1 MDVLGLRRVMSNPS
15 DQEHRGRSRP
25 TGALRLAFRLPIY
38 LYRLGLGQL
47 LGNRFMLLTHRGRR
61 SGRVYQ
67 TALEVVRYDP
77 SLRATVVAS
86 GWGER
91 SDWYRNLKAHPA
103 LEIRTGRER
112 YAPEQRFLTPEE
124 VYREIVDYERRH
136 PWAVRIVPSLLGFR
150 LDGSDAARRAFANSV
165 RMVAFRPRQGPS
177 SRGLLRRL
185 LLPVGGGFRGREDTK
200 DGGPRMRL
208 PNTAHTS
215 RPWRIHE
222 IARDFRLEDV
232 WALPTPGG
240 PDDFPRLVRQIA
252 TGDPS
257 RSWSGA
263 ARALWAL
270 RWKVGELLGWDRP
283 DAGLGSRVPTLR
295 DRLPVDLRDA
305 PSGPDFDPF
314 TSLYLLEDEFAAEMA
329 NRTVHAV
336 MHLGWVPDGAGGY
349 RGQMAVLLKPN
360 GLFGAAYMAAIK
372 PFRYVIVYPA
382 LMRQIGRE
390 WRAGA
395 GDRAGGLTG
404 TGVPGERQP
413 QRTKEGRMGIIS
425 EDMRRVVGEQRL
437 GYAATVCPDGTPNLS
452 PKGTTAFWD
461 ADRLIFADIRSP
473 GTVENLRRNPTI
485 EVNVVDPISR
495 KGYRFKG
502 TGMVLTEGD
511 LFDEALKFYRE
522 RGVVNEI
529 RAVVLVEVERALPL
543 TSPAYDLGASEE
555 EVRERWE
562 RHHEAL
568 RKGEQGAPTGE

>member
-1 MDVLGLRRVMSNPS
+1 
-15 DQEHRGRSRP
+15 
-25 TGALRLAFRLPIY
+25 
-38 LYRLGLGQL
+38 
-47 LGNRFMLLTHRGRR
+47 
-61 SGRVYQ
+61 
-67 TALEVVRYDP
+67 
-77 SLRATVVAS
+77 
-86 GWGER
+86 
-91 SDWYRNLKAHPA
+91 
-103 LEIRTGRER
+103 
-112 YAPEQRFLTPEE
+112 LTPEE
-124 VYREIVDYERRH
+124 VYREILDYERRH

-177 SRGLLRRL
+177 SRGRSTAASPWRPAAGKREEHGVTRILG
-185 LLPVGGGFRGREDTK
+185 LPEKDAGLMVELTAAIAWENHRARFDNALGMGYGGFSEASYCLLAGDSEEGR
-200 DGGPRMRL
+200 GGPRMRL

-240 PDDFPRLVRQIA
+240 PDDFPRLVRQVA
-252 TGDPS
+252 AGDPS

-295 DRLPVDLRDA
+295 DRLPADLRDA

-336 MHLGWVPDGAGGY
+336 MHLGWVPEGAAGY

-360 GLFGAAYMAAIK
+360 RLFGAAYMAAIK

-382 LMRQIGRE
+382 LMRQIGWE

-395 GDRAGGLTG
+395 DNRAGGLAR

-413 QRTKEGRMGIIS
+413 
-425 EDMRRVVGEQRL
+425 
-437 GYAATVCPDGTPNLS
+437 
-452 PKGTTAFWD
+452 
-461 ADRLIFADIRSP
+461 
-473 GTVENLRRNPTI
+473 
-485 EVNVVDPISR
+485 
-495 KGYRFKG
+495 
-502 TGMVLTEGD
+502 
-511 LFDEALKFYRE
+511 
-522 RGVVNEI
+522 
-529 RAVVLVEVERALPL
+529 
-543 TSPAYDLGASEE
+543 
-555 EVRERWE
+555 
-562 RHHEAL
+562 
-568 RKGEQGAPTGE
+568 